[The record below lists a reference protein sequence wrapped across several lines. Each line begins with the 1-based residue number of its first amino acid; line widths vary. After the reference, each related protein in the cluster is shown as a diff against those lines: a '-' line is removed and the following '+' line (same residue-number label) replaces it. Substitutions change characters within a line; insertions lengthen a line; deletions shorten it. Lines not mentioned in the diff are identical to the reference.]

1 MAAKYKYGMKLRG
14 YSVACQPLHRLT
26 GVKEDNTG
34 RYYNILTY
42 DRQLELREMR
52 LYGLVFIGRE

>member
-1 MAAKYKYGMKLRG
+1 MKYKYGMKLRG
-14 YSVACQPLHRLT
+14 YSVACQPMKGLT
-26 GVKEDNTG
+26 DVKEDNTG

-52 LYGLVFIGRE
+52 LYGLVFIGKE